1 MPLLINGLVWGL
13 VAGLIV
19 GFMIMGLARA
29 GANN

>member
-1 MPLLINGLVWGL
+1 MPLINGLIWGL
-13 VAGLIV
+13 VIGLFA